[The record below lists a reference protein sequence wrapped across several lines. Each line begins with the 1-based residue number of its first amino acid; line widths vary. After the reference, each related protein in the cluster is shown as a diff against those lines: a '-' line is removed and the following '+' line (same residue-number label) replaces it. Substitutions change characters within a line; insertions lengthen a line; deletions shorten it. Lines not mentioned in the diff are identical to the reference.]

1 MFKIAV
7 FRERESWAQ
16 EGKQRTS
23 EKFISNQLGR
33 DDTEAGAI
41 ESRAWVPQHD
51 ELGGRPE
58 RLASRSCCS
67 VKREAD
73 HGGVVVL
80 AKSEVTIDRNMVVSS
95 ESRQFLIR
103 WVVFPLSTEQLKNV
117 RKQSCF

>member
-23 EKFISNQLGR
+23 EEFVSNQLGR

-41 ESRAWVPQHD
+41 ESGAWVLQHD
-51 ELGGRPE
+51 GLGGRPE
-58 RLASRSCCS
+58 RLASWSCCS
-67 VKREAD
+67 VKRETD
-73 HGGVVVL
+73 HGGVAVL
-80 AKSEVTIDRNMVVSS
+80 AKSAVTKDRNMVVSL
-95 ESRQFLIR
+95 ESRLFLIG

-117 RKQSCF
+117 RKRSCF